1 MTNFDWKKQKIA
13 IGSDHA
19 GFELKQEIIAY
30 LKKLEI
36 ECYDFGVYEKNPAD
50 YPSIA
55 KEVALAV
62 ADHEFDKGIIIC
74 GSGLGVCIVA
84 NKVIGIRAVTCHE
97 TYSARVSRTHNDANV
112 LTMGARVIGV
122 DMAKDVVCTWLK
134 TEFEGGRHQLRVSM
148 IEGN

>member
-1 MTNFDWKKQKIA
+1 MTEFDWKAQRIA
-13 IGSDHA
+13 IGCDHA
-19 GFELKQEIIAY
+19 GFDLKQDIVAY
-30 LKKLEI
+30 LHKLGV
-36 ECYDFGVYEKNPAD
+36 ECYDFGVYDKAPAD

-84 NKVIGIRAVTCHE
+84 NKVVGIRAVTCHE

-122 DMAKDVVCTWLK
+122 DLAKDVVLTWLK
-134 TEFEGGRHQLRVSM
+134 TEFEGGRHQVRVSM
-148 IEGN
+148 IEEI

>member
-1 MTNFDWKKQKIA
+1 MTDFDWKKQKIA
-13 IGSDHA
+13 IGCDHA
-19 GFELKQEIIAY
+19 GFDLKQELVAY
-30 LKKLEI
+30 LHKLEV
-36 ECYDFGVYEKNPAD
+36 ECYDFGVYDKAPAD

-84 NKVIGIRAVTCHE
+84 NKVVGIRAVTCHE
-97 TYSARVSRTHNDANV
+97 PYSARMSRTHNDANV
-112 LTMGARVIGV
+112 LTMGARIIGS
-122 DMAKDVVCTWLK
+122 DLAKEIMVTWLK
-134 TEFEGGRHQLRVSM
+134 TEFEGGRHQIRVSM

>member
-1 MTNFDWKKQKIA
+1 MGNFDWKQQKIA

-19 GFELKQEIIAY
+19 GFELKQEIIAL
-30 LKKLEI
+30 LKKHEV
-36 ECYDFGVYEKNPAD
+36 ECYDFGVYEKTPAD

-84 NKVIGIRAVTCHE
+84 NKVVGIRAVTCHE
-97 TYSARVSRTHNDANV
+97 AYSARVSRTHNDANV
-112 LTMGARVIGV
+112 LTMGARVIGA
-122 DMAKDVVCTWLK
+122 DLAKDVVLTWLK

-148 IEGN
+148 IEG

>member
-1 MTNFDWKKQKIA
+1 MTEFDWKAQKIA
-13 IGSDHA
+13 IGCDHA
-19 GFELKQEIIAY
+19 GFDLKQDIVAY
-30 LKKLEI
+30 LHKLGV
-36 ECYDFGVYEKNPAD
+36 ECYDFGVYDKAPAD

-84 NKVIGIRAVTCHE
+84 NKVVGIRAVTCHE

-122 DMAKDVVCTWLK
+122 DLAKDVVLTWLK
-134 TEFEGGRHQLRVSM
+134 TEFEGGRHQVRVSM
-148 IEGN
+148 IEEQ

>member
-1 MTNFDWKKQKIA
+1 MTDFDWKKQKIA
-13 IGSDHA
+13 IGCDHA
-19 GFELKQEIIAY
+19 GFELKQEIVAF

-36 ECYDFGVYEKNPAD
+36 DCDDFGVFDRTPAD

-84 NKVIGIRAVTCHE
+84 NKVVGVRAVTCHE
-97 TYSARVSRTHNDANV
+97 TYSAKVSRSHNDANV
-112 LTMGARVIGV
+112 LTMGARVIGI
-122 DMAKDVVCTWLK
+122 DLAKEVVLTWLK

-148 IEGN
+148 IEGD

>member
-1 MTNFDWKKQKIA
+1 MTDFDWKKQRIA
-13 IGSDHA
+13 IGCDHA
-19 GFELKQEIIAY
+19 GFDMKENLIAY
-30 LKKLEI
+30 LKKLDV
-36 ECYDFGVYEKNPAD
+36 ECYDFGVFEKAPAD

-84 NKVIGIRAVTCHE
+84 NKVVGIRAVTCHE
-97 TYSARVSRTHNDANV
+97 TYSARVARTHNDANV
-112 LTMGARVIGV
+112 LTMGARIIGL
-122 DMAKDVVCTWLK
+122 DMAKEVMTTFLK